1 MSRIGKIITDLE
13 DLHQQDLK
21 TSARV
26 FAITATL
33 ATRLQQLLHD
43 LDGENRSLPSRALPS
58 GDLNRADLL
67 ALYGSYHNAYRAY
80 KEAYNLKGVK
90 GWDSLLRSIRGL
102 KPPKPRLELEQR
114 VAKLEQTVKALGEIL
129 LENSRSLD

>member
-33 ATRLQQLLHD
+33 ATRLQQLLND
-43 LDGENRSLPSRALPS
+43 LDGENRSSPSRHCP
-58 GDLNRADLL
+58 
-67 ALYGSYHNAYRAY
+67 
-80 KEAYNLKGVK
+80 
-90 GWDSLLRSIRGL
+90 
-102 KPPKPRLELEQR
+102 LE
-114 VAKLEQTVKALGEIL
+114 T
-129 LENSRSLD
+129 